1 MHTNNDP
8 MVNLLYSVGF
18 FIGGP
23 ANLISAAI
31 SADLGRQVRIE
42 CKSLLSQVEAMLLYR
57 DNLILMYRGNLI
69 LLYRDNFIL
78 LYKKVFHCCT
88 GTILFYYT
96 GAIWYYCTGQFCT
109 AIQGQ
114 LDTNVQDNL
123 VLLYRTIL
131 YYCTGTI
138 CTAEQTHTH
147 TNHKIRCLDLK
158 NFARTKWQCW
168 CSDDD
173 LLFLGRCKCKQWSPS
188 NCNWDCRWDR

>member
-1 MHTNNDP
+1 MI
-8 MVNLLYSVGF
+8 LCRF
-18 FIGGP
+18 FYWRPSKFDKRCHIRRSWKTGDDWMQKFVVASRSDVVVQGQLNIDVP
-23 ANLISAAI
+23 GQFNI
-31 SADLGRQVRIE
+31 V
-42 CKSLLSQVEAMLLYR
+42 V
-57 DNLILMYRGNLI
+57 
-69 LLYRDNFIL
+69 RDNFIL
-78 LYKKVFHCCT
+78 LYKKVLHCCT

-96 GAIWYYCTGQFCT
+96 GTIWYYCTGRFCT

-114 LDTNVQDNL
+114 FDTNVQDNL

-158 NFARTKWQCW
+158 KFARTKWQCW